1 MRLRIRFPRAIL
13 AVVAV
18 GVSLGLVIVP
28 PAGSVIDDT
37 VLFSTNVTPNV
48 LLVVDNSGSMS
59 YIVWHEDYDPNV
71 ASTCSHWA
79 DNDTEFLNSDQ
90 TIDLTWEA
98 GCGRKR
104 TLYHDIKIGPAT
116 RYGGHYLNWLFSPA
130 ADAAYAEIGQDN
142 NGVPSTCTGD
152 ALFPKYK
159 RSRMSAAK
167 RVLKDVTCEANQ
179 IIDIRFGVATFR
191 YYENDDDGLGGDA
204 NGGYVLEP
212 IVEYSAAT
220 AADFIASV
228 NAIDALTW
236 TPLGET
242 LFQVYTYFMSRTE
255 TDRPF
260 GKDGVTRFP
269 EYVYQMST
277 NQVGGLYSGMGT
289 PQVPDSPV
297 QYSCQKNFVLIITD
311 GEPTKDDF
319 DIVDP
324 TNTTRGFTDFK
335 DKLIGDY
342 NPDGEVEELGDW
354 YESAYYLDDIA
365 KFMQDNDFRPD
376 MADDQVIDTYTVGFT
391 TGTVANALLQKTAA
405 VGNGL
410 FYHSNNAEE
419 LTQAIIDAL
428 TDIIQKS
435 QSFTAATVPAA
446 RTSVGENLY
455 VSLFIPSDK
464 SPYWE
469 GHLENFEITSLG
481 EILDSNG
488 DCALD
493 SPVPG
498 ECFSGPFLP
507 EAESFWDAG
516 EEVPSPAL
524 RNLYTS
530 LLSVPGDKVPFDTTL
545 QAADLGVTV
554 FPPINPYDGSTALNA
569 EGLTDEIIQ
578 NVRGC
583 VFGTG
588 VLSGDVATPVACEE
602 RPWLLGD
609 IFHSNPLLVGPP
621 ALFLPEPSYDQFET
635 NYATRKRAIYAGA
648 NDGFLRGFLAG
659 VWDAGATPPGYDHG
673 TGEELFGFMPWP
685 GRQNVKD
692 FPNDGASRD
701 VYFVDGSPT
710 VTDAWFY
717 TNPTTA
723 DKLANGSEWHTVIVG
738 GMRQGGETYYALDI
752 TNPDAADYPT
762 YLWEF
767 PREDAPAAIADYV
780 GQTWSEPILTKIRV
794 QVGLDD
800 NGGAGYERWVA
811 IFAGGYDPSGDPND
825 FVNYD
830 PAATKGRAIFIV
842 DIKTGEVL
850 AMKRFDAGAPAADPE
865 SQMLYA
871 IASTP
876 AVYDLDFDGFADVI
890 YVGDLGGNMW
900 KWVIKPVGDD
910 RVNDGTAMATSQ
922 PRWPFKKFFE
932 APSYQQNP
940 AAPTYYKSFF
950 FPPAAT
956 FKSRRLWLAFGT
968 GERANLKFMGSAAT
982 ANDNNR
988 FYAMMDLDPLEQ
1000 EPVPYGVLS
1009 ELELADVTND
1019 ESCFTLAGQRGYYF
1033 VGADGEKFV
1042 TNADIFFYYVFVGSY
1057 IPTEALDPCET
1068 GGIATLYVFKIYCGE
1083 GFFGDESNPDR
1094 DLDIGA
1100 GMPTDPRIT
1109 IGTDGEQSNRVIVNK
1124 QAGEILNIEAPPG
1137 FGAGVGMFY
1146 WREMD

>member
-1 MRLRIRFPRAIL
+1 MRSCIRFPRAIL
-13 AVVAV
+13 ALGASLALLIAAPAV
-18 GVSLGLVIVP
+18 
-28 PAGSVIDDT
+28 SVIDDT

-48 LLVVDNSGSMS
+48 LLVIDNSGSMS
-59 YIVWHEDYDPNV
+59 HIVWHEDFDPDVDPTCTNWNNN
-71 ASTCSHWA
+71 STYYYAH
-79 DNDTEFLNSDQ
+79 DT
-90 TIDLTWEA
+90 TITR
-98 GCGRKR
+98 CGRTR
-104 TLYHDIKIGPAT
+104 TIFTDGKIGVST
-116 RYGGHYLNWLFSPA
+116 RYTGRYLNWLFSPA
-130 ADAAYAEIGQDN
+130 ADAAYPEIVLGN
-142 NGVPSTCTGD
+142 NGFPSSCVGG
-152 ALFPKYK
+152 AAFAKYQ
-159 RSRMSAAK
+159 RSRMTAAK
-167 RVLKDVTCEANQ
+167 QVLKDVACEANM
-179 IIDIRFGVATFR
+179 IIDLRFGLATFR
-191 YYENDDDGLGGDA
+191 FYQDGDP

-212 IVEYSAAT
+212 VEEYASAQ
-220 AADFIASV
+220 AADFVSSV
-228 NAIDALTW
+228 NAIDAKTW
-236 TPLGET
+236 TPLAET
-242 LFQVYTYFMSRTE
+242 LFQLYTYFMSRTE
-255 TDRPF
+255 ADRPF

-269 EYVYQMST
+269 EYVYKTST
-277 NQVGGLYSGMGT
+277 AGVGGAYSSSGI

-297 QYSCQKNFVLIITD
+297 QYSCQKNFILLITD

-319 DIVDP
+319 QIVDP
-324 TNTTRGFTDFK
+324 TDTAQAFGDFV

-342 NPDGEVEELGDW
+342 NPDGEVEVPGGCDGC
-354 YESAYYLDDIA
+354 SYYLDDIA
-365 KFMQDNDFRPD
+365 MFMQNNDFRPD

-391 TGTVANALLQKTAA
+391 TGAAANALLAKTAA

-419 LTQAIIDAL
+419 LTHAIIDAM

-455 VSLFIPSDK
+455 VSLFIPSGK
-464 SPYWE
+464 TPYWE
-469 GHLENFEITSLG
+469 GHLENFQITALG
-481 EILDSNG
+481 EILDKND
-488 DCALD
+488 DCALA
-493 SPVPG
+493 SPVAG

-507 EAESFWDAG
+507 EAEPYWDAG
-516 EEVPSPAL
+516 EEVPSPAMRDL
-524 RNLYTS
+524 FTS
-530 LLSVPGDKVPFDTTL
+530 LLAMPGDKVPFDTTL
-545 QAADLGVTV
+545 QAADLGVV
-554 FPPINPYDGSTALNA
+554 FPPLNPYDGSTALNA
-569 EGLTDEIIQ
+569 EGLTDEIVE

-583 VFGTG
+583 EFGTG
-588 VLSGDVATPVACEE
+588 VLSGDVTTPVACVE

-621 ALFLPEPSYDQFET
+621 ALFLGEPSYEQFET
-635 NYATRKRAIYAGA
+635 NHATRKRAIYAGA

-659 VWDAGATPPGYDHG
+659 VWDAGATPPAYDHG

-685 GRQNVKD
+685 GRQKVKD
-692 FPNDGASRD
+692 FPNDGGNRD

-717 TNPTTA
+717 TNPTTSA
-723 DKLANGSEWHTVIVG
+723 KAANGSEWHTVIVG

-752 TNPDAADYPT
+752 TDPDAVSYPE

-767 PREDAPAAIADYV
+767 PREDAPAAISDYV
-780 GQTWSEPILTKIRV
+780 GQTWSEPILTRIRV
-794 QVGLDD
+794 KVGADD

-811 IFAGGYDPSGDPND
+811 IFAGGYDPSGDPNN
-825 FVNYD
+825 FAAYD
-830 PAATKGRAIFIV
+830 AAATKGRAIFLV

-850 AMKRFDAGAPAADPE
+850 GMKRFDDSDPTDPQ

-900 KWVIKPVGDD
+900 KWVIHEIGED
-910 RVNDGTAMATSQ
+910 RVNDGSGLTSQ
-922 PRWPFKKFFE
+922 PDTSWPFKKFFE

-940 AAPTYYKSFF
+940 AAPIYYKSFF

-956 FKSRRLWLAFGT
+956 FKNRTLWLAFGT
-968 GERANLKFMGSAAT
+968 GERANLKFMGSDTT
-982 ANDNNR
+982 ADDNNR

-1000 EPVPYGVLS
+1000 EVAPYATLTEAS
-1009 ELELADVTND
+1009 MADVTND
-1019 ESCFTLAGQRGYYF
+1019 ESCVTLSGERGYYF
-1033 VGADGEKFV
+1033 VGAEGEKFV

-1057 IPTEALDPCET
+1057 IPTENTDPCET

-1083 GFFGDESNPDR
+1083 GFFEDGGDPNR
-1094 DLDIGA
+1094 DLDVGA

-1109 IGTDGEQSNRVIVNK
+1109 IGTDGEQSNRVIINK

-1137 FGAGVGMFY
+1137 FGSGVGMFY